1 MGGSGWR
8 EHALFVIVSMRPGR
22 EIAVP
27 TASARA
33 AQQTA
38 RYLLEHYSHIRPTW
52 QVNPDAPFGPVVVF
66 GCRRPL
72 AGEHLLDQQ
81 AHAFMLTA
89 GTPLPAVWAALCG
102 HHIEATVFEA
112 LDHGMGRP
120 CQACRQRWT
129 AATNRLNLPS
139 CPPGPRTRHG
149 VAADDH
155 R

>member
-8 EHALFVIVSMRPGR
+8 EHEPALFVIVSMRPGR

-72 AGEHLLDQQ
+72 AGKHLLEP
-81 AHAFMLTA
+81 AGARVHADRRHPTA
-89 GTPLPAVWAALCG
+89 RSVGGAVRPSHRG
-102 HHIEATVFEA
+102 YGVRGPRPRDGATVPGVPPA
-112 LDHGMGRP
+112 LDR
-120 CQACRQRWT
+120 R
-129 AATNRLNLPS
+129 
-139 CPPGPRTRHG
+139 PRTG
-149 VAADDH
+149 
-155 R
+155 

>member
-52 QVNPDAPFGPVVVF
+52 QVNPDAPFGPWW
-66 GCRRPL
+66 CSAA
-72 AGEHLLDQQ
+72 AGRWQ
-81 AHAFMLTA
+81 ASTCS
-89 GTPLPAVWAALCG
+89 TS
-102 HHIEATVFEA
+102 
-112 LDHGMGRP
+112 R
-120 CQACRQRWT
+120 
-129 AATNRLNLPS
+129 
-139 CPPGPRTRHG
+139 RTRSC
-149 VAADDH
+149 
-155 R
+155 